1 MEFYST
7 LNRNNWNENK
17 KSNLEDNDREEV
29 FREVDIKI

>member
-17 KSNLEDNDREEV
+17 QSNLEDNDREEV